1 MIASV
6 DFHFSYDVVGRSG
19 VFVLDVS
26 TYMYIY
32 INYMYIS
39 IYFRLLITYRYNK
52 YSSMISL
59 CLPQLHAHL
68 IHHISVH
75 LLLRYTFM
83 SWKKKCFDFGFPFLL
98 FNWIQLNSISWR
110 RPHDNNNNNRTNN
123 NKKSAMLIFPLL
135 TTISLYPCLPRSL
148 CVILDLRFVSF
159 LFANVFIFNNR
170 LLFFGTL
177 KHISS
182 FFCCFQS
189 SKQLPTTLKPIQHT
203 NTH

>member
-1 MIASV
+1 MRKKKHEHTHTNGEKLLESVIASV

-39 IYFRLLITYRYNK
+39 IYFRLLITYRFNK

-83 SWKKKCFDFGFPFLL
+83 SWKKNALILVFLFFYSIG
-98 FNWIQLNSISWR
+98 FNWIQF
-110 RPHDNNNNNRTNN
+110 HDGDPTTT
-123 NKKSAMLIFPLL
+123 
-135 TTISLYPCLPRSL
+135 TTI
-148 CVILDLRFVSF
+148 
-159 LFANVFIFNNR
+159 
-170 LLFFGTL
+170 TE
-177 KHISS
+177 
-182 FFCCFQS
+182 
-189 SKQLPTTLKPIQHT
+189 PTTTKNRQCWFFHC
-203 NTH
+203 